1 MMKTLILSNHI
12 ITLTSNGHLEIDK
25 TQHSTGKFKE
35 REDTIVLRFT
45 KEEADKIREF
55 LEEP

>member
-1 MMKTLILSNHI
+1 MKTLILSNHI